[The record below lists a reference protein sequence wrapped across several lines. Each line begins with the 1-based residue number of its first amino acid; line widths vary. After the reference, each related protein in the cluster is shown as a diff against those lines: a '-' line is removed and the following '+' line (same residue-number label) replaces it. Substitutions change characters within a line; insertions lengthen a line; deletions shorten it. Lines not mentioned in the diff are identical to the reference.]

1 MTTITTKTSIGTVM
15 RSLGL
20 TARALHLYDDL
31 GLVKAERDHLNVRC
45 YDETAF
51 EELRFVA
58 TLRQGGVGL
67 ADIGRVLAVGRRDG
81 KAIRAQAALSC
92 IRDQM
97 AGLRT
102 VEQRLHQAEA
112 CLQAHL
118 EATQGAEQEVAPL
131 RRAG

>member
-1 MTTITTKTSIGTVM
+1 MIPTTTKTSIGAVM
-15 RSLGL
+15 RSLSL
-20 TARALHLYDDL
+20 TARALHLYDEL
-31 GLVKAERDHLNVRC
+31 GLVKAERDRLNARC
-45 YDETAF
+45 YDERAF

-67 ADIGRVLAVGRRDG
+67 ADIRRVLAVGRRDG

-92 IRDQM
+92 IRDQV
-97 AGLRT
+97 AGLRA

-118 EATQGAEQEVAPL
+118 EATQGPEQEVVRL
-131 RRAG
+131 RRAS

>member
-1 MTTITTKTSIGTVM
+1 MTPIPTKTSIGTVT

-31 GLVKAERDHLNVRC
+31 GLVKAERDRLNARC
-45 YDETAF
+45 YDERAF

-67 ADIGRVLAVGRRDG
+67 ADIRRLLAVGRRDG

-92 IRDQM
+92 IRDQV
-97 AGLRT
+97 AGLRAI
-102 VEQRLHQAEA
+102 EQRLHQAEA

-118 EATQGAEQEVAPL
+118 DATQGAEQEIVRL